1 MNRIG
6 IYLKSILIPVITGGI
21 IAFLISNFMDYQT
34 LQKPNIAPPS
44 TVFPIVWTIIYI
56 LMGISYGILE
66 DKKLHDTKT
75 RKIYYIQLVVNALWS
90 IIFFILKWRLI
101 AFLWIIIL
109 GILIAVMIDEFYQKD
124 KLAGILQLPYLLWV
138 IFASY
143 LNLSIYLLNK

>member
-124 KLAGILQLPYLLWV
+124 K
-138 IFASY
+138 
-143 LNLSIYLLNK
+143 